1 MKQLF
6 ITFFLIILPVTGCA
20 ESFEEQFESVAV
32 GASRVSVEQ
41 KLGEA
46 RKTTS
51 GRVPSDPFWGPQEGL
66 EAVLGAETEY
76 EEWQYRSN
84 NRIYLVWFGNK
95 NDSRKQKW
103 RVVGKTSYPEGA
115 VF

>member
-66 EAVLGAETEY
+66 EAVLGPRGQSTRNSADV
-76 EEWQYRSN
+76 SGN
-84 NRIYLVWFGNK
+84 NGSVLEIT
-95 NDSRKQKW
+95 D
-103 RVVGKTSYPEGA
+103 
-115 VF
+115 